1 MPFVEIYLRKGKTP
15 EYRKAISTAIHESMR
30 EVFQIPEDDFFHVVH
45 NLEPEDVLHPP
56 MFFGLERGPDSVI
69 IRMTFNHRPPEQ
81 KAALIEAI
89 ADRLVATVGIRR
101 QDILM
106 TILETA
112 AENWWAHGRTIDPET
127 GFDTRM
133 TAEAMAAGKVD

>member
-15 EYRKAISTAIHESMR
+15 EYRKAISTAIHESMH
-30 EVFQIPEDDFFHVVH
+30 EVFRIPEDDYFHVVH
-45 NLEPEDVLHPP
+45 DMEPGDILQAPT
-56 MFFGLERGPDSVI
+56 FFGLDRGPDSVI
-69 IRMTFNHRPPEQ
+69 IRMAFNHRPPEQ

-89 ADRLVATVGIRR
+89 ADRLVDTVGIRR

-133 TAEAMAAGKVD
+133 TEDAMAAGRVD